1 MHKSGPNN
9 WEIGRHTC
17 QPNKMKYLKK
27 YIYKYLKKVY
37 NRNREE
43 WDTNVWETLVQ
54 FTSYGNVQSFVLG

>member
-27 YIYKYLKKVY
+27 NIYKYLKKVY

-43 WDTNVWETLVQ
+43 WDTNVWETLVPV
-54 FTSYGNVQSFVLG
+54 Y